1 MSEPRACGSNHPS
14 GPASGSPSGRAAPAS
29 ETRAVLSPA
38 TDAQAVLG
46 AVPLGADRSLA
57 SRISWNAA
65 ASAIASAGRLLT
77 TMILARLLGPENMGQ
92 FTFATW
98 LVEVGVLVVSLG
110 VPSAVIRYVAVT
122 SAGGA
127 RAGLTPLLRPLALWG
142 FASTGIGSGL
152 VFALGLIWVFPK
164 SGWPLSAALALV
176 LCCQLWAGV
185 AQAVLVGLQRF
196 KSLAAV
202 ATCGALSSL
211 AAAGIGSA
219 VWGAAGA
226 IVGTGFGFAVSAA
239 VAARLVQDA
248 LGQGTSR
255 ESATV
260 GSSRGFWGYALNTWG
275 AAVISAVVW
284 GRTEL
289 FFLERLAGRVQVA
302 YFGVGLVFSSV
313 TVQLIQLFT
322 GGLMPHFASLVGRG
336 EAKIIERDYERLT
349 TLAAGVSFPTS
360 FFAIALMPELLAVI
374 FGASYTE
381 AVAAGRWLA
390 ASGLWMFATVG
401 SATVYGLGDAALIR
415 RWSLLGAFLMIVGC
429 YVLVPGYGAAGAA
442 AARFAVQGIMVT
454 VGSLILQYRYG
465 LPFPIRRLTRF
476 LGAAAVGGLLARTA
490 ATVAG
495 GGLSGL
501 AAGMMVG
508 GLAYLVALRLM
519 RVVDADLGAAL
530 VGAAQRAPR
539 PLGRLCRTLIELLA
553 PARR

>member
-1 MSEPRACGSNHPS
+1 MSDLRASEFGHPDGPSS
-14 GPASGSPSGRAAPAS
+14 GLLAGPGAPAS
-29 ETRAVLSPA
+29 ETWVLPSAPA
-38 TDAQAVLG
+38 ERQAVLG

-57 SRISWNAA
+57 SRISWHAA
-65 ASAIASAGRLLT
+65 ASAIGSAGRLLT

-98 LVEVGVLVVSLG
+98 LVEVGVLGVSLG
-110 VPSAVIRYVAVT
+110 VPSAVSRHVAVT
-122 SAGGA
+122 SARGA
-127 RAGLTPLLRPLALWG
+127 SAGLAQLLRPLALWG
-142 FASTGIGSGL
+142 VASTGIGSAL
-152 VFALGLIWVFPK
+152 VFTLGLIWVFPK
-164 SGWPLSAALALV
+164 SGWPLSVALALV

-202 ATCGALSSL
+202 ATYGSLTSL
-211 AAAGIGSA
+211 AAAGVGSA
-219 VWGAAGA
+219 LWGVAGA
-226 IVGTGFGFAVSAA
+226 IIGTGLGFAVSAA
-239 VAARLVQDA
+239 FAACLVRDA
-248 LGQGTSR
+248 WRQGVSR
-255 ESATV
+255 ESATI
-260 GSSRGFWGYALNTWG
+260 GLSRDFWEYALNTWG

-289 FFLERLAGRVQVA
+289 FFLERLAGHMEVA

-336 EAKIIERDYERLT
+336 EAKVIDRDYERLT
-349 TLAAGVSFPTS
+349 TLAAGVSFATS
-360 FFAIALMPELLAVI
+360 FFAIALMPELLAVM

-390 ASGLWMFATVG
+390 ASGLWTFATVG
-401 SATVYGLGDAALIR
+401 SAVIYGLGDAALIR

-429 YVLVPGYGAAGAA
+429 YILVPGYGAAGAA

-465 LPFPIRRLTRF
+465 LTFPIRRLTRL
-476 LGAAAVGGLLARTA
+476 LGAAAIGGLLARTA

-508 GLAYLVALRLM
+508 VLAYLVALRLM
-519 RVVDADLGAAL
+519 RIVDPDLGAAL
-530 VGAAQRAPR
+530 VGAARRAPR

-553 PARR
+553 PVRR